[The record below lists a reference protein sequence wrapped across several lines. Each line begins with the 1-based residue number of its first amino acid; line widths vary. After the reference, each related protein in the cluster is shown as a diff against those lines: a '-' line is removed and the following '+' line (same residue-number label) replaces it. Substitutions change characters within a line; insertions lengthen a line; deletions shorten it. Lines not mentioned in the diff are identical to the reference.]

1 MLRREGL
8 TLWLLAATWAA
19 PALAASPLAP
29 AGLPQP
35 GVAPAAPAPA
45 ATPRAI
51 VRWEYKQITYNRVA
65 LLGDSEAELRLLGL
79 QGWELVSA
87 FFDPNA
93 RTIVC
98 FLKRPI

>member
-1 MLRREGL
+1 M
-8 TLWLLAATWAA
+8 
-19 PALAASPLAP
+19 
-29 AGLPQP
+29 PQP
-35 GVAPAAPAPA
+35 VLATPPPAITAPAPA
-45 ATPRAI
+45 ATARPI
-51 VRWEYKQITYNRVA
+51 TRWEYKQITYNRVA

-98 FLKRPI
+98 FLKRPL